1 MVRRR
6 IKAVFEFGFSVF
18 ALCFVLFLRKATAD
32 LPEDEEIEPNQPL
45 SLAVLAFGAGT
56 SALSV
61 LLSDHDVCRIRT
73 SRRRRLLFGLLW
85 SGKDRVLTRF
95 ASNPGA
101 FRGSLSI
108 GEAVG
113 LVAYRLW
120 YGILHPLPGP
130 DPDSDSVASEA

>member
-6 IKAVFEFGFSVF
+6 IKAVLEFGFSVV
-18 ALCFVLFLRKATAD
+18 ALCAVLFLRKATAN
-32 LPEDEEIEPNQPL
+32 LPEDERIEPNQPL
-45 SLAVLAFGAGT
+45 SPIALIFGAGT

-61 LLSDHDVCRIRT
+61 LLSDYDVCGIRT

-85 SGKDRVLTRF
+85 SGKDGVLARF
-95 ASNPGA
+95 ASNPDA
-101 FRGSLSI
+101 FRESLSI
-108 GEAVG
+108 GGAVG

-130 DPDSDSVASEA
+130 DE